1 MKWVTLWKK
10 QLVTLRKDSWPN
22 KIMANL
28 KDIRDRIKS
37 VRSIQKVTKAMKM
50 VAAAKMRKAQG
61 RMEQARPY
69 THRLTEVIHHLLP
82 DVDRELLPLLDI
94 REIQRVGYIVVTSD
108 RGLAGSFNTN
118 VLKKAQ
124 QEIDEIGK
132 QNVDLFCIGKKAR
145 DHFKRRDYNIV
156 QSHIEFWNDLDF
168 PHSMKMGEGI
178 ISHFINSE
186 VDEIHVV
193 YNEFVNVATQSI
205 QSERLLPLEYGDEDT
220 MTHIDRLY
228 EPSKEKLV
236 RSLIPRHLN
245 IQMWKYLLESYA
257 SEQAARMV
265 AMENATD
272 NAEDMIKDLS
282 LEFNKAR
289 QASITK
295 EMLEIVGGA
304 EALK

>member
-1 MKWVTLWKK
+1 
-10 QLVTLRKDSWPN
+10 
-22 KIMANL
+22 MANL

-94 REIQRVGYIVVTSD
+94 REIQRVGYIVVASD
-108 RGLAGSFNTN
+108 RGLAGPFNTN

-124 QEIDEIGK
+124 QEIHEIGK
-132 QNVDLFCIGKKAR
+132 QNVDLFCIGKKTR
-145 DHFKRRDYNIV
+145 DHFKRRDYNII

-168 PHSMKMGEGI
+168 PHAMKMGEGI
-178 ISHFINSE
+178 ISHFINGE

-295 EMLEIVGGA
+295 EMLEIVSGA